1 MIKNKYSILAGLLLV
16 LTLASSCGKQ
26 AMKINVDDIS
36 DLQEVLNVSFED
48 YWIAKKNMVDYIQKK
63 WEATAENFTDSGQG
77 EFTQYLE
84 ESRKRLLEYSE
95 EEAKMDYI
103 RSAVVTQKAI
113 DLGYDKDVF
122 RIDKFVPAELHLNN
136 DIPYEVEYYER
147 IMKEATRKG
156 IDLES
161 YVNTVILP
169 LYIIG
174 GAEMFLQ
181 NYFIQNHYDKNMS
194 SGLDEQ
200 KKATVISKEYNKYV
214 EQLVNEAI
222 VAES

>member
-95 EEAKMDYI
+95 EEARMDYI

>member
-95 EEAKMDYI
+95 EEARMDYI

-147 IMKEATRKG
+147 IIKEATRKG

-161 YVNTVILP
+161 YVNAVILP